1 MLKSFRDSAVEFRQ
15 NLQGLVMSDFMVR
28 IYYEDTDCGG
38 IVYHTN
44 YIKYCER
51 ARSEIFFGEGAM
63 PNTDSIGLVVRKMNA
78 EFLDSARLGDL
89 LRVKT
94 RILKLGGSSLT
105 LKQEIFL
112 VDSCESWGDSCES
125 NKKSAPRGSILDEKS
140 GLCSYEQGNKAK
152 SPIDEASGK
161 LPDLSLKDNALLIFE
176 CEVKLACIDIKR
188 KKIAKIP
195 PQILAIL
202 QTKF

>member
-1 MLKSFRDSAVEFRQ
+1 MCDFIKSMLKKFRDSAVEFRQ
-15 NLQGLVMSDFMVR
+15 NLQGLVMSDFRVR

-89 LRVKT
+89 ISVRT

-112 VDSCESWGDSCES
+112 VDSWRESSG
-125 NKKSAPRGSILDEKS
+125 EK
-140 GLCSYEQGNKAK
+140 
-152 SPIDEASGK
+152 
-161 LPDLSLKDNALLIFE
+161 LIFV
-176 CEVKLACIDIKR
+176 CEIKLACIDITR
-188 KKIAKIP
+188 GKIAKIP
-195 PQILAIL
+195 SEILRIL
-202 QTKF
+202 QHNFLGGKN

>member
-1 MLKSFRDSAVEFRQ
+1 MFALKFVIKKMCDFIKNMLKKFRVSAVEFRQ
-15 NLQGLVMSDFMVR
+15 NLQGLMMSDFRVR

-51 ARSEIFFGEGAM
+51 ARSEIFFNEGAM

-89 LRVKT
+89 LNVKT
-94 RILKLGGSSLT
+94 QILKLGGSSLT

-112 VDSCESWGDSCES
+112 VDSRESWGDSC
-125 NKKSAPRGSILDEKS
+125 KSKCEK
-140 GLCSYEQGNKAK
+140 
-152 SPIDEASGK
+152 
-161 LPDLSLKDNALLIFE
+161 LIFT
-176 CEVKLACIDIKR
+176 CEIKLACIDIKR

-202 QTKF
+202 QSKF

>member
-1 MLKSFRDSAVEFRQ
+1 MRDFIKSMLKKFRVSAVEFRQ
-15 NLQGLVMSDFMVR
+15 NLQGLVMSDFRVR

-51 ARSEIFFGEGAM
+51 ARSEIFFSKGTM
-63 PNTDSIGLVVRKMNA
+63 PNTETIGLVVRKMNA

-89 LRVKT
+89 LNVRT

-112 VDSCESWGDSCES
+112 VDSRESWGDSSES
-125 NKKSAPRGSILDEKS
+125 KENLRESSGEK
-140 GLCSYEQGNKAK
+140 
-152 SPIDEASGK
+152 
-161 LPDLSLKDNALLIFE
+161 LIFE

>member
-1 MLKSFRDSAVEFRQ
+1 MRDFIKSMLKKFRDSAVEFRQ

-63 PNTDSIGLVVRKMNA
+63 PNTDSIGLVVRKMYA

-89 LRVKT
+89 LCVRT

-112 VDSCESWGDSCES
+112 VDSCESRGNSCES
-125 NKKSAPRGSILDEKS
+125 KENLRESSGEK
-140 GLCSYEQGNKAK
+140 
-152 SPIDEASGK
+152 
-161 LPDLSLKDNALLIFE
+161 LIFV
-176 CEVKLACIDIKR
+176 CEIKLACIDIKR

-195 PQILAIL
+195 PQILSIL
-202 QTKF
+202 QSKF

>member
-1 MLKSFRDSAVEFRQ
+1 
-15 NLQGLVMSDFMVR
+15 MSDFSVR

-51 ARSEIFFGEGAM
+51 ARSEIFFSNGAM
-63 PNTDSIGLVVRKMNA
+63 PNTQNIGLVVRKINV

-89 LRVKT
+89 LRVRT

-112 VDSCESWGDSCES
+112 QDSANEVQIAES
-125 NKKSAPRGSILDEKS
+125 NKKSTQRGSILDEKS
-140 GLCSYEQGNKAK
+140 GLRSYEQENKTDSLLTK
-152 SPIDEASGK
+152 RVAS
-161 LPDLSLKDNALLIFE
+161 LPDLSLKDKALLGLIG
-176 CEVKLACIDIKR
+176 VRLG
-188 KKIAKIP
+188 
-195 PQILAIL
+195 
-202 QTKF
+202 

>member
-1 MLKSFRDSAVEFRQ
+1 MRDFIKNMLKKFRDSAVEFRQ

-51 ARSEIFFGEGAM
+51 ARSEIFFSEGAM

-89 LRVKT
+89 LCVRT

-112 VDSCESWGDSCES
+112 VDSCELREFSGEKLIFSCE
-125 NKKSAPRGSILDEKS
+125 I
-140 GLCSYEQGNKAK
+140 
-152 SPIDEASGK
+152 
-161 LPDLSLKDNALLIFE
+161 
-176 CEVKLACIDIKR
+176 KLACIDIKC